1 MKEEEEKET
10 KKLSDYLK
18 FMDDVKMMNIR
29 EALKEVEDVSTKK
42 TFIILIACQPMKLSV
57 SP

>member
-29 EALKEVEDVSTKK
+29 EALKEVEDVS
-42 TFIILIACQPMKLSV
+42 FIYVFAVFS
-57 SP
+57 

>member
-29 EALKEVEDVSTKK
+29 EALKEVEDVRIQALNLLFLNMIHLVK
-42 TFIILIACQPMKLSV
+42 FLS
-57 SP
+57 

>member
-29 EALKEVEDVSTKK
+29 EALKEVEDVS
-42 TFIILIACQPMKLSV
+42 I
-57 SP
+57 

>member
-29 EALKEVEDVSTKK
+29 EALKEVEDVRIQALNFLFLNMIHLVK
-42 TFIILIACQPMKLSV
+42 FLS
-57 SP
+57 